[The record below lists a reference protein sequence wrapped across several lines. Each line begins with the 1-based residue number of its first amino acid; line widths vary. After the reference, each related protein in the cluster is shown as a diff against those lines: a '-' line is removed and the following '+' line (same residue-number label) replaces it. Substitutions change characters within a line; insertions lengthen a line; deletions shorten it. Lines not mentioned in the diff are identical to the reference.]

1 MATTISFLRKKSKA
15 KTPLDEDTQLSQDE
29 AKFAM
34 EFLKGKR
41 PRLCICWPVT
51 GRRGEM
57 VSDHTVRLA
66 LSLVKWL

>member
-29 AKFAM
+29 TKFEM

-41 PRLCICWPVT
+41 LRLCNLLAVT
-51 GRRGEM
+51 GKRGEM
-57 VSDHTVRLA
+57 G
-66 LSLVKWL
+66 